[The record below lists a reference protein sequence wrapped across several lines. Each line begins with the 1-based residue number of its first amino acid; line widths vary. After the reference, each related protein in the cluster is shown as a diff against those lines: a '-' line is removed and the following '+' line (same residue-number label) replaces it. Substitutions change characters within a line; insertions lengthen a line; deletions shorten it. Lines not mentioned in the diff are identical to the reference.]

1 MSGKIGTVL
10 FNKSVSTFRKLMAIQ
25 RYCETLSI
33 YKMNNVKSYFAKA
46 IKVDQIPYSSN
57 KCRASNQRNET
68 CETWIKF
75 SADYQNAMLIGNLT
89 II

>member
-10 FNKSVSTFRKLMAIQ
+10 FNKSVPTFRKPMAIQ

-33 YKMNNVKSYFAKA
+33 YKMSNVESYFAKA

-57 KCRASNQRNET
+57 KCRASNQRGT
-68 CETWIKF
+68 DQTWIRF
-75 SADYQNAMLIGNLT
+75 SADYQNATLIGNLT